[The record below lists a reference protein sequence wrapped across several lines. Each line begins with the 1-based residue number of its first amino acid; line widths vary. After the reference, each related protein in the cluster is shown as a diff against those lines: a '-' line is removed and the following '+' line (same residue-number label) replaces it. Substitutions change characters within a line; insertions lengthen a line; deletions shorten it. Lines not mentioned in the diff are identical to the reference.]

1 MEEANPEGL
10 SKFLKIS
17 GWSMKH
23 EMGDVAKDETGKVG
37 RAEAKSWKAF
47 IAQVEEFGLHF
58 GEGTMILYAF

>member
-1 MEEANPEGL
+1 MCVNSFLSITILRGTYCYNSHSVGEEANPEGL

-37 RAEAKSWKAF
+37 RAEAKS
-47 IAQVEEFGLHF
+47 
-58 GEGTMILYAF
+58 